1 MSDLYT
7 PTLIAALEARHD
19 SLRRALP
26 PVIGLAVKV
35 ARVHGAHDPRLVTLR
50 DEVDDLSATLTAHL
64 DDEAKLLAAIRRGAA
79 PEDRLTAARDDHE
92 ELESLLERIR
102 ASATG
107 FAPPD
112 WACTSY
118 RALLRELE
126 SLEGAVL
133 DALRLE
139 RDALVPRIAAE

>member
-1 MSDLYT
+1 MTELET
-7 PTLIAALEARHD
+7 PMLIAALEARHE

-26 PVIGLAVKV
+26 PVMGLAVKV
-35 ARVHGAHDPRLVTLR
+35 ARVHGPHDPRLVTLR
-50 DEVDDLSATLTAHL
+50 DEVDDLSTTLTAHL
-64 DDEAKLLAAIRRGAA
+64 DDEAKLLAAVRRGSAVD
-79 PEDRLTAARDDHE
+79 DRLSAARDDHQ

-102 ASATG
+102 ASAAG

-112 WACTSY
+112 WACSSY

-126 SLEGAVL
+126 ALEGAVL